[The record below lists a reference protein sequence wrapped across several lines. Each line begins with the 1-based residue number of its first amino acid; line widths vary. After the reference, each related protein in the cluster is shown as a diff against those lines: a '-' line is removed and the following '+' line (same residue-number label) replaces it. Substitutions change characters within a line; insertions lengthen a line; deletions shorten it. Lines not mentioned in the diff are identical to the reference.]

1 LPNLETEDHR
11 QRQTLRGL
19 TMRYSQS
26 FIHTIFE
33 APREAETPS
42 HVFLLRGSYIYPLA
56 AGIYSLLPL
65 GNRVTSKIRQIIR
78 EELNAIEGLELTM
91 PVLNPVE
98 LWKKTGRY
106 FDIGDELIR
115 FKDRRDREF
124 VLAMTH
130 EEVVTDIAKQF
141 IRSYRDLPVMLYQI
155 QTKIRDEARPR
166 AGLLRVREFFMKD
179 AYSFHRDFEDLDAYY
194 PKIFNAYLR
203 IFARCGITS
212 VPIEAD
218 SGIMGGTGSHEF
230 MLESP
235 SGEDRFVV
243 CPGCGYRANTE
254 KAVGTKPKCDLPT
267 DTPASMEKVHTPEIK
282 TIADL
287 MRFFNSSEQRFLKSV
302 AYVADDNL
310 VLAVIRGDFNV
321 SATKLAN
328 HLKAVHLDYAPENA
342 LAKKGLHPGFLAPV
356 GLKGVRVVLDNS
368 ISDRIAYI
376 AGANEPDMHY
386 RNVLPG
392 RDFEWTDVADIAEV
406 REGDR
411 CAVCGAASL
420 EIRRG
425 IELGH
430 TFKLGTKYTAPDSMD
445 VTFLDSSGEQKRV
458 VMGCYGIGVERLMA
472 SIIEQW
478 HDDSGIKFP
487 VTVAPY
493 QLIISPLGN
502 TPEILETA
510 ERIYSNLSAEYE
522 VLYDDREESP
532 GVKLKDADLI
542 GIPVRLV
549 VSRKLQKT
557 GEIEIKVRQTGVVKI
572 CPEKE
577 LQATLK
583 MMVKDLQPSLEALPY
598 MPE

>member
-1 LPNLETEDHR
+1 
-11 QRQTLRGL
+11 
-19 TMRYSQS
+19 MRYSQA
-26 FIHTIFE
+26 FIHTLFDS
-33 APREAETPS
+33 PKEAETAS
-42 HVFLLRGSYIYPLA
+42 HIFLLRGSYVYPVA
-56 AGIYSLLPL
+56 AGLYSLLPL
-65 GNRVTSKIRQIIR
+65 GDRVVKKIKQIIR
-78 EELNAIEGLELTM
+78 QELNSIGGLEITM
-91 PVLNPVE
+91 PVVNPAE

-106 FDIGDELIR
+106 FDIGEELIR

-141 IRSYRDLPVMLYQI
+141 VRSYRDLPVMLYQI

-179 AYSFHRDFEDLDAYY
+179 AYSFHSDFDDLDAYY

-203 IFARCGITS
+203 IFARCGINS

-243 CPGCGYRANTE
+243 CPGCGYSANTE
-254 KAVGTKPKCDLPT
+254 KAVGIKPVQGLPA
-267 DTPASMEKVHTPEIK
+267 DTPPLERVHTPDVK

-287 MRFFNSSEQRFLKSV
+287 TGFFNSSEEHFLKTV
-302 AYVADDNL
+302 AYVADETL

-321 SATKLAN
+321 STAKLVN
-328 HLKAVHLDYAPENA
+328 HLRAVHLDYAPETI
-342 LAKKGLHPGFLAPV
+342 LSDKGLHAGFLSPV
-356 GLKGVRVVLDNS
+356 GVKGVRTVLDTS
-368 ISDRIAYI
+368 ITSGSVYI
-376 AGANEPDMHY
+376 AGANEPDVHY

-392 RDFEWTDVADIAEV
+392 RDFELTEAADIAEV

-411 CAVCGAASL
+411 CAVCGAADL
-420 EIRRG
+420 KIRRG

-430 TFKLGTKYTAPDSMD
+430 TFKLGTKYTAPGSMD
-445 VTFLDSSGEQKRV
+445 VTYLDSSGEQKRV

-472 SIIEQW
+472 SVVEEW
-478 HDDSGIKFP
+478 HDDSGIRFP
-487 VTVAPY
+487 FTVAPFH
-493 QLIISPLGN
+493 IVISPLGKK
-502 TPEILETA
+502 PQILEMA
-510 ERIYSNLSAEYE
+510 ERIYSELSAAYE
-522 VLYDDREESP
+522 VLYDDRDESA

-542 GIPVRLV
+542 GIPVRIV
-549 VSRKLQKT
+549 VSQKHEKT
-557 GEIEIKVRQTGVVKI
+557 GDVEIKIRQTGEVRI
-572 CPEKE
+572 CPEKD
-577 LQATLK
+577 LQRTLEAI
-583 MMVKDLQPSLEALPY
+583 VKDLQPSLEGLPN

>member
-1 LPNLETEDHR
+1 
-11 QRQTLRGL
+11 
-19 TMRYSQS
+19 MRYSQA
-26 FIHTIFE
+26 FIHTLFE
-33 APREAETPS
+33 APKEAETPS
-42 HVFLLRGSYIYPLA
+42 HIFLLRGSYIYPAA
-56 AGIYSLLPL
+56 AGVYSLLPL
-65 GNRVTSKIRQIIR
+65 GHRVTEKIKRIIR
-78 EELNAIEGLELTM
+78 EEMDAISGMELTM

-106 FDIGDELIR
+106 YDIGEELIR

-141 IRSYRDLPVMLYQI
+141 VRSYRDLPVMLYQI

-179 AYSFHRDFEDLDAYY
+179 AYSFHRDFADLDAYY
-194 PKIFNAYLR
+194 PKIYNAYVR
-203 IFARCGITS
+203 IFARCGVDA

-235 SGEDRFVV
+235 NGEDRFVV

-254 KAVGTKPKCDLPT
+254 KAVGVKPEHGRPVDDAPSL
-267 DTPASMEKVHTPEIK
+267 EKVQTPNVK

-287 MRFFNSSEQRFLKSV
+287 MKFFNASEEDFLKTV
-302 AYVADDNL
+302 AYVADDDI

-321 SATKLAN
+321 SPTKLAN
-328 HLKAVHLDYAPENA
+328 HLKAVHLDYAPEEV
-342 LAKKGLHPGFLAPV
+342 LLKKGLHPGFLAPV
-356 GLKGVRVVLDNS
+356 GVRNVRIVLDTS
-368 ISDRIAYI
+368 VSDRILYI
-376 AGANEPDMHY
+376 AGANEPDAHY

-392 RDFEWTDVADIAEV
+392 RDFERSDTTDIAEV

-411 CAVCGAASL
+411 CAECGNANL

-430 TFKLGTKYTAPDSMD
+430 TFKLGTKYTAADSMD
-445 VTFLDSSGEQKRV
+445 VTYLDKSGEQNRV

-472 SIIEQW
+472 SVVERW
-478 HDDSGIKFP
+478 HDEFGMQFP
-487 VTVAPY
+487 LTIAPFHA
-493 QLIISPLGN
+493 IISPLGN
-502 TPEILETA
+502 KPEIVETA
-510 ERIYSNLSAEYE
+510 ERIVSKLAGKYE

-542 GIPVRLV
+542 GIPVRIV
-549 VSRKLQKT
+549 VSQKLQKT
-557 GEIEIKVRQTGVVKI
+557 GSVEIKVRQTGNVLV
-572 CPEKE
+572 CPENDLEEKLDAIMKE
-577 LQATLK
+577 
-583 MMVKDLQPSLEALPY
+583 LQPSLEGLPY

>member
-1 LPNLETEDHR
+1 
-11 QRQTLRGL
+11 
-19 TMRYSQS
+19 MRYSQA

-33 APREAETPS
+33 APREAETAS

-65 GNRVTSKIRQIIR
+65 GNRVTSKIRRIIR
-78 EELNAIEGLELTM
+78 EELDAIAGVELTM
-91 PVLNPVE
+91 PVINPVE

-141 IRSYRDLPVMLYQI
+141 VRSYRDLPVMLYQI

-166 AGLLRVREFFMKD
+166 GGLLRVREFFMKD
-179 AYSFHRDFEDLDAYY
+179 AYSFHRDFDDLDAYY
-194 PKIFNAYLR
+194 PKVYNAYLR

-254 KAVGTKPKCDLPT
+254 KAVGTKPELDLSADSPF
-267 DTPASMEKVHTPEIK
+267 SMEKVHTPDVK

-287 MRFFNSSEQRFLKSV
+287 MQFFNSSEHHFLKTV
-302 AYVADDNL
+302 AYVADDDL

-328 HLKAVHLDYAPENA
+328 HLKAVHLDYAPENVLSA
-342 LAKKGLHPGFLAPV
+342 KGLHPGFLAPV
-356 GLKGVRVVLDNS
+356 GLKGVRMVLDTSVSN
-368 ISDRIAYI
+368 RAAYI
-376 AGANEPDMHY
+376 AGANEPDMHF
-386 RNVLPG
+386 RNVQPG
-392 RDFEWTDVADIAEV
+392 RDFELTDITDIAEV
-406 REGDR
+406 REGDW
-411 CAVCGAASL
+411 CASCGAARL

-430 TFKLGTKYTAPDSMD
+430 TFKLGTKYTAADSMD
-445 VTFLDSSGEQKRV
+445 VTYLDSSGEQKRV

-478 HDDSGIKFP
+478 HDDSGIQFP
-487 VTVAPY
+487 FTVAPY
-493 QLIISPLGN
+493 QLIVSPLGN
-502 TPEILETA
+502 SPEILETA
-510 ERIYSNLSAEYE
+510 ERVYSKLSVEYE
-522 VLYDDREESP
+522 VLYDDRNESA

-542 GIPVRLV
+542 GVPVRVV

-557 GEIEIKVRQTGVVKI
+557 GEVEIKVRKTGVVTI
-572 CPEKE
+572 CPEKD

-583 MMVKDLQPSLEALPY
+583 TIVKDLQPSLEALPY